1 MALLALPLVQLLRFQ
16 GLEVAWAMAER
27 DRVEPALLA
36 VNLQRGL
43 VDHRLASRQ
52 VLSGQQQAEATRR
65 EHQAAV
71 DARLAMLGYRL
82 EQGTHPP
89 ALLEI
94 RDMRLDWLA
103 LVQQVV
109 ARRCSVPE
117 SELAHSLLIEQ
128 TLQIIDSV
136 SAAAPQPQDARLA
149 ALLGPLPRALAQ
161 TLAQTSLPSRAVAPA
176 STAQAQAQAQAEA
189 QAQAQA
195 KAQAKALS
203 ATMARLQVEVQQTQ
217 ARRIAW
223 HQGQRALAG
232 AGLLTLALGLVGTL
246 AWLRRSLAVRPPS
259 AVGTTDSGPAT
270 WQPPPA
276 DGQQAALL
284 ARQGL
289 LQRLRGPQP
298 QAARPPLG
306 EPTQPQDL

>member
-52 VLSGQQQAEATRR
+52 VLSGQHQAEATRR

-161 TLAQTSLPSRAVAPA
+161 TLAQTSLPSRAVDPA
-176 STAQAQAQAQAEA
+176 GTAQAQAQAQ
-189 QAQAQA
+189 
-195 KAQAKALS
+195 ALS

-246 AWLRRSLAVRPPS
+246 AWLRRSLAVPPPS
-259 AVGTTDSGPAT
+259 TLGTPDSGRAT